1 MDKRKRLEEEAL
13 AKTLEAEACYR
24 NCVTEANERHRNLLH
39 VKADIL
45 KQVRELILQ
54 VLKILFGRLFKM
66 LETASLPS
74 GLRWRLQQIATRR

>member
-13 AKTLEAEACYR
+13 AKTLEAEASYR

-54 VLKILFGRLFKM
+54 VL
-66 LETASLPS
+66 S
-74 GLRWRLQQIATRR
+74 

>member
-13 AKTLEAEACYR
+13 AKTLEAEASYR

-54 VLKILFGRLFKM
+54 VLSYQKILLKDVGDFFKM
-66 LETASLPS
+66 LETASLTS
-74 GLRWRLQQIATRR
+74 GKL